1 MTGGGG
7 GGVDV
12 VPQAAT
18 ADTAMKAMKRA
29 LHFCVRL
36 GIARQIRDAAS
47 EIMTNS
53 LKETSFETTQTSR
66 SRQALEPGLYLVA
79 TPIGNLRDVTLRA
92 LDVLTAADLVL
103 AEDTRVTRK
112 LLDAYDIKASL
123 QAYHDHNAET
133 VRPQIEEALQAG
145 KIIALVSDAGTPM
158 VSDPGYKLARM
169 AIDEGQ
175 TVVAIPGASA
185 VLTALCV
192 SGLPTDSFTFAGFP
206 PSKTVARE
214 KWLEKHKAVPG
225 SLVIYEG
232 ASRIPASLASMAKV
246 FGDRPAA
253 VCRELTKFYEEA
265 RRGSLDELAAHYAD
279 AGSPKGEVVIVIGPA
294 PDDIWDEARIDAG
307 LLAALT
313 DMRVKEASSH
323 VAEQSGWAKRDVY
336 ARAIALK
343 DGKS

>member
-1 MTGGGG
+1 M
-7 GGVDV
+7 
-12 VPQAAT
+12 
-18 ADTAMKAMKRA
+18 
-29 LHFCVRL
+29 
-36 GIARQIRDAAS
+36 RDAAF
-47 EIMTNS
+47 EIMTYS
-53 LKETSFETTQTSR
+53 PKETQIETIQTSR

-92 LDVLTAADLVL
+92 LDVLGAADLVL

-169 AIDEGQ
+169 AIDEGYK
-175 TVVAIPGASA
+175 VIAIPGASA

-192 SGLPTDSFTFAGFP
+192 SGLPTDSFSFAGFP
-206 PSKTVARE
+206 PPKTVARE
-214 KWLEKHKAVPG
+214 KWLEKHKAAPG

-232 ASRIPASLASMAKV
+232 ASRIPASLASMAKIL
-246 FGDRPAA
+246 GDRPAA

-265 RRGSLDELAAHYAD
+265 RRGSLEELAAHYD
-279 AGSPKGEVVIVIGPA
+279 EAGSPKGEVVIVIGPA
-294 PDDIWDEARIDAG
+294 PADIWDEARIDEA
-307 LLAALT
+307 LHLALK

-323 VAEQSGWAKRDVY
+323 IAEQSGWAKRDVY

-343 DGKS
+343 DGAH